1 MISKVIYKGSL
12 RTQATHLKSGNTII
26 TDAPTDN
33 QGKGEAFAPSDLVAS
48 AVASCMLTVMGI
60 FAQKNGINMDDTFAE
75 VGKTM
80 SNNPRMINSI
90 SIKIHFKHPLTDQ
103 EKKKLERVAKT
114 CPVEASLNEK
124 IKKSVEFIYT

>member
-12 RTQATHLKSGNTII
+12 RTEATHIRSGNTII

-33 QGKGEAFAPSDLVAS
+33 EGKGEAFAPSDLVAT

-60 FAQKNGINMDDTFAE
+60 FAQRNGINMDYTTAE
-75 VGKTM
+75 VEKAM
-80 SNNPRMINSI
+80 SSNPRMISI
-90 SIKIHFKHPLTDQ
+90 IGIKIYFNNPLNDQ

-124 IKKSVEFIYT
+124 IKKSVKFIYT

>member
-12 RTQATHLKSGNTII
+12 RTEATHLKSGNTII

-33 QGKGEAFAPSDLVAS
+33 QGKGEAFAPSDLVAT

-60 FAQKNGINMDDTFAE
+60 FAQRNGINMDDTTAE
-75 VGKTM
+75 VEKAM
-80 SNNPRMINSI
+80 RSNPRMISSI
-90 SIKIHFKHPLTDQ
+90 GIKIYFNNPLNDQ

-114 CPVEASLNEK
+114 CPVESSLNEK
-124 IKKSVEFIYT
+124 IKKSVKFIYT